1 MLVTMTHNQVEALLE
16 ERVRNLTKTYRNT
29 QRNH

>member
-16 ERVRNLTKTYRNT
+16 ERIRNYTKSYR
-29 QRNH
+29 QRNR

>member
-16 ERVRNLTKTYRNT
+16 ERIRYHTKSPGKR
-29 QRNH
+29 RR

>member
-16 ERVRNLTKTYRNT
+16 ERIRTLTKTYTKNRKT
-29 QRNH
+29 

>member
-16 ERVRNLTKTYRNT
+16 ERIRNYTKIYP
-29 QRNH
+29 QRNR

>member
-16 ERVRNLTKTYRNT
+16 ERVRNLTQAYK
-29 QRNH
+29 QRKV

>member
-16 ERVRNLTKTYRNT
+16 ERI
-29 QRNH
+29 RNHRKYRGKRYN

>member
-16 ERVRNLTKTYRNT
+16 ERIRNYIKSYP
-29 QRNH
+29 QRTR